1 VSHAADRSGPGPA
14 EPGPAEPGP
23 AESGRSGPRR
33 VIIDTDPGLGEP
45 GSDIDDGL
53 AIALALRSPE
63 LEVAGLTIVNGNV
76 DAPTG
81 VEVARDLLDRL
92 GRPDVSVLLGA
103 QQPLVADMAPVREI
117 FTAALSGPA
126 GPVAGA
132 RAPRGREPRRREPR
146 GPSADRAAAEFLVE
160 ATRADPGS
168 ISVIAI
174 GPMTNLAVAMGL
186 DPGFARRVGTFYLM
200 AGSATGYAQ
209 NMTVV
214 GDFNSYVD
222 PEALAMVL
230 ASGARIRMVGIDQ
243 TSRMMLT
250 RDDAAALR
258 SSGDAFA
265 GYAGVCTD
273 AWIDFLHAALPNRPE
288 HVNSCFLHDPL
299 VVAAAIDPVV
309 CAWEPATVQV
319 ELTGRYTR
327 GLVIADRGL
336 ALQRPAG
343 PPNAEV
349 AVDTDVAR
357 GRQLILDRLQG
368 RPGRRQG
375 RPTSSEGE

>member
-1 VSHAADRSGPGPA
+1 VSPGADPGAAPA
-14 EPGPAEPGP
+14 A
-23 AESGRSGPRR
+23 GPRQ

-92 GRPDVSVLLGA
+92 GRPDVPVLHGA

-117 FTAALSGPA
+117 FAAALSGAAAPGRA
-126 GPVAGA
+126 VAA
-132 RAPRGREPRRREPR
+132 DRPRR
-146 GPSADRAAAEFLVE
+146 GPSSPQPAAEFLVE
-160 ATRADPGS
+160 ATRADPGA

-174 GPMTNLAVAMGL
+174 GPMTNLATALAL
-186 DPGFARRVGTFYLM
+186 DPGFATRVDTFYLM

-214 GDFNSYVD
+214 GDFNAYVD
-222 PEALAMVL
+222 PEALTMVL
-230 ASGARIRMVGIDQ
+230 ASGARVRMVGIDQ

-250 RDDAAALR
+250 RDDAATLR

-265 GYAGVCTD
+265 EYAGVCTD
-273 AWIDFLHAALPNRPE
+273 AWIDFLHAALPSRPE
-288 HVNSCFLHDPL
+288 HASACFLHDPL
-299 VVAAAIDPVV
+299 VVAAAIDPAV
-309 CAWEPATVQV
+309 CAWEPASVQV
-319 ELTGRYTR
+319 ELAGRHTR

-343 PPNAEV
+343 PPNADV
-349 AVDTDVAR
+349 AVDTDVER
-357 GRQLILDRLQG
+357 GRRLILDRLEG
-368 RPGRRQG
+368 RPARPGG
-375 RPTSSEGE
+375 RPVPSEGE